1 MIVTVRETVAI
12 DVPSRAHSFHS
23 PFRSRINFLASD
35 LPPRFVLT
43 ELEVVMLIFI
53 CFSFIPFL
61 SFRFLPPPPPPP
73 PPPPSPPSDKRV
85 FAVRS
90 LKGVVVAVFG
100 VLGGFEASWKVDDEL
115 VGLDILP

>member
-1 MIVTVRETVAI
+1 MAFMIVTVRETVAI

-61 SFRFLPPPPPPP
+61 SFLTT
-73 PPPPSPPSDKRV
+73 
-85 FAVRS
+85 
-90 LKGVVVAVFG
+90 
-100 VLGGFEASWKVDDEL
+100 ASASTFTA
-115 VGLDILP
+115 